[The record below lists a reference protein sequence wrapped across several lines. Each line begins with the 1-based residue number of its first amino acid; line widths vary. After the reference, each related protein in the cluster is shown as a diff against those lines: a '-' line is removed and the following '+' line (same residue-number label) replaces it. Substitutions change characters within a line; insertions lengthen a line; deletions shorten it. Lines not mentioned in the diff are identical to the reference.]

1 MTTLLNLSEQNLE
14 ILSKLNGDS
23 ILLSS
28 PMRILSIQED
38 FVQVDNIHELENGI
52 YFTFY
57 QCLSS
62 LDNVSFMKRDALIQR
77 MDECIDRIYENQVLN
92 NLIDE
97 GTYLFKIM
105 SDIDLK
111 LDNYKENIFYGS
123 PFYNNYSYLCQFSE
137 YIKNIYKNPPLL
149 IPPFILMDKFSISP
163 YTENYS
169 SDEGEQDIIDGCDNL
184 SSSSSEESCGEEQ
197 GDEDEDEDEDEG
209 NEKDKVE

>member
-111 LDNYKENIFYGS
+111 LDNYKENIFY
-123 PFYNNYSYLCQFSE
+123 
-137 YIKNIYKNPPLL
+137 
-149 IPPFILMDKFSISP
+149 MD
-163 YTENYS
+163 
-169 SDEGEQDIIDGCDNL
+169 
-184 SSSSSEESCGEEQ
+184 
-197 GDEDEDEDEDEG
+197 
-209 NEKDKVE
+209 